1 MTSFENMQ
9 ITPPTIITIF
19 GATGDLSTQKLLPS
33 LFDLFQKRYLPKK
46 FKIVGFSRQE
56 ISNEDYREYAKK
68 AIMAKK
74 TSFSEED
81 LSQFL
86 SHISYA
92 QGFFDK
98 FESYTQLLATL
109 KIKEDEIGQCTNKLF
124 YLAVP
129 PVYYKNIFE
138 HLAQSELMKPCSN
151 ETGWTR
157 ILVEK
162 PFGNNITT
170 AEELD
175 AILGKLFKEEQVF
188 RIDHYLAKEVL
199 QDILMFRFSNL
210 IFEPLWSKHFIERV
224 ELSLF
229 EKRGIEGRGSFFDE
243 TGALRDVGQNHLLQM
258 LAFIATEDPIELD
271 AQHIRVERARVL
283 KALRPITEETVSE
296 TVVRGQYDGY
306 LEVPKVAPDSQ
317 TETYFKI
324 KAFIDNERWNGVPF
338 YLESGKA
345 LTENKAEIK
354 VYFKKTESCLCI
366 SEEKSP
372 RQNVLTFRIQ
382 PDEGTSVLFWAKK
395 PGLSLELEP
404 RELSFSYKGSPEVKP
419 LADAYEKVLFDGILG
434 DQMLFTSTEEVSA
447 TWHFITPILDLW
459 KDIPLHRYKKGSAGP
474 EIVL

>member
-33 LFDLFQKRYLPKK
+33 LFDLFQKKYLPSQ

-56 ISNEDYREYAKK
+56 ISNTDYQKYARKAILAKK
-68 AIMAKK
+68 NP
-74 TSFSEED
+74 TTEEE
-81 LSQFL
+81 LNQFL
-86 SHISYA
+86 SHVSYA
-92 QGFFDK
+92 QGFFDTL
-98 FESYTQLLATL
+98 ESYSRLLSTL
-109 KIKEDEIGQCTNKLF
+109 GEREQEIGQCTNKLF

-129 PVYYKNIFE
+129 PVYYKSIFE
-138 HLAQSELMKPCSN
+138 NLSESGLMKPCSE

-170 AEELD
+170 AQELD

-210 IFEPLWSKHFIERV
+210 IFEPLWSNHFIEKI
-224 ELSLF
+224 ELNLF
-229 EKRGIEGRGSFFDE
+229 EKRGVEGRGAFFDE

-258 LAFIATEDPIELD
+258 LAFVATEDPIELD
-271 AQHIRVERARVL
+271 AEHVRAERTRVL
-283 KALRPITEETVSE
+283 KALRPMTKETIGE
-296 TVVRGQYDGY
+296 HVVRGQYEGY
-306 LEVPKVAPDSQ
+306 LDVPKVSADSQ

-324 KAFIDNERWNGVPF
+324 KAFVDNERWAGVPF
-338 YLESGKA
+338 LIESGKA

-354 VYFKKTESCLCI
+354 VYFKNTVSCLC
-366 SEEKSP
+366 SPEEKIP

-395 PGLSLELEP
+395 PGLSLDLEP
-404 RELSFSYKGSPEVKP
+404 RELSFSYKSSADPTP

-459 KDIPLHRYKKGSAGP
+459 KDIPLHRYKMGSSGP
-474 EIVL
+474 EITL